1 MVGDA
6 TDPEAVQ
13 EAADIEHIRALAD
26 IFRRILGAAIAGAAA
41 GTVIAGFGGRV
52 VMRLAAALNPD
63 AVGLETENGNVIGD
77 ITLSGT
83 LALLVFGGFLTGLI
97 ASVVW
102 TTVSPWIPG
111 TGLRRALLA
120 APVAVALGGVLLV
133 QADNHDFAI
142 LTEDLLIVAMLLA
155 LVGTFGFGLALLEG
169 WLDRRMPR
177 AGTDPRQYALT
188 AGFLVLVGAV
198 LFLPLTI
205 GFYFSESACLC
216 GVAPVPLAAPLIV
229 TGVATVAWWAQRALG
244 RPQPSIPVRVAG
256 RLGLLTAVGLGAAL
270 LATEVTAIPV

>member
-1 MVGDA
+1 
-6 TDPEAVQ
+6 
-13 EAADIEHIRALAD
+13 
-26 IFRRILGAAIAGAAA
+26 
-41 GTVIAGFGGRV
+41 
-52 VMRLAAALNPD
+52 MRLAAVLNPD

-102 TTVSPWIPG
+102 TTVSSWIPG

-133 QADNHDFAI
+133 QADNHDFVI

-155 LVGTFGFGLALLEG
+155 LVGTFGFALALLEE

-216 GVAPVPLAAPLIV
+216 GVAPVPLAVPLIV
-229 TGVATVAWWAQRALG
+229 TGVATVAWWAQRAARSSAAVHTGSARRSPRAADRG
-244 RPQPSIPVRVAG
+244 RPRRCARRNRGHSHSRVKG
-256 RLGLLTAVGLGAAL
+256 RRPTATGSTGRG
-270 LATEVTAIPV
+270 T